1 MVTDKIKTNCNFKSQ
16 YQYQKILI
24 VSTTNFG
31 VPIDTIAKNFKRQC
45 LIKIIDEKIKYQGQR
60 QVIRYGRLI

>member
-1 MVTDKIKTNCNFKSQ
+1 
-16 YQYQKILI
+16 LI

-45 LIKIIDEKIKYQGQR
+45 LIKIIDEKIEISGAEAGYKIWK
-60 QVIRYGRLI
+60 VDLIYGYPGGAIMFTTNYIN